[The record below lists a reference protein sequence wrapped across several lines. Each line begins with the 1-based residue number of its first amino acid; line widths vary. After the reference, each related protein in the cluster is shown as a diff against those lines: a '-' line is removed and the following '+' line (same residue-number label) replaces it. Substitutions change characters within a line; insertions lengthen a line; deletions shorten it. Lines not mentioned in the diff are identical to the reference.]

1 MKKKRPEMGFVQ
13 RVLRLQHAGIDDQP
27 INTPVNPNYSGTLVR
42 MLELFRHD
50 QSNIFRM
57 LFFVMY
63 DIEDNKVRTLVAHY
77 LEKKGCMR
85 IQKSIFLANMDAKVN
100 EQIKKDLTDVQACY
114 ENHDSILIVPIPS
127 DYLLTMKVIGKSIDE
142 DIILGTK
149 STLFF

>member
-1 MKKKRPEMGFVQ
+1 MKRKKPDMGFVQ
-13 RVLRLQHAGIDDQP
+13 RMLHLQHAGIGNLP
-27 INTPVNPNYSGTLVR
+27 INTPVNPGYSDTLMH

-50 QSNIFRM
+50 QSNIFKM

-63 DIEDNKVRTLVAHY
+63 DIEDNKVRTLIAHY
-77 LEKKGCMR
+77 LEKKGCVR
-85 IQKSIFLANMDAKVN
+85 IQKSIFLANLDANVN
-100 EQIKKDLTDVQACY
+100 EQIRKDLADVQACY
-114 ENHDSILIVPIPS
+114 ENHDSILIVPISS